1 MFGSRIVFGIAMSHV
16 GNSMKNQE
24 QLKDRISEQEYRD
37 RFKNLMKTDV
47 ITRLEPLKLLK
58 TATKKR
64 RELKKKACAK

>member
-1 MFGSRIVFGIAMSHV
+1 MFGSKIVFGIAMSRV

-37 RFKNLMKTDV
+37 RFTNLMKTGV

-64 RELKKKACAK
+64 RDLKKKVCAK